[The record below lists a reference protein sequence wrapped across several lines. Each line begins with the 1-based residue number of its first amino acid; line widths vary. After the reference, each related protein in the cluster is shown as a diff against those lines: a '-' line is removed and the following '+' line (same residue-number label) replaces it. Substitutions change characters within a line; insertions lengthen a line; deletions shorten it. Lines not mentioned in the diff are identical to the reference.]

1 MTFVLKP
8 DREALAPLA
17 ALLGAALLALA
28 APGLLVPERAAAP
41 FRRFARSVWPG
52 RVLAAVC
59 LAWSLLWVAAMPLGS
74 LLDPLFP
81 YLQFLLPVA
90 VVAVCVFLPE
100 LLSCRAAGALMV
112 LLPAPVLSAAQWH
125 PSPWRLLAVAA
136 AYAMAVAGMFVVAK
150 PWLLRDAVAW
160 TTSSPRRFRAVSAV
174 FALAA
179 LALLAA
185 AATVYPLGEGALP
198 DGA

>member
-1 MTFVLKP
+1 MTIVLKP
-8 DREALAPLA
+8 DRGSLPLLA
-17 ALLGAALLALA
+17 ALLGAALLALS
-28 APGLLVPERAAAP
+28 APGLFVPARAAAP

-59 LAWSLLWVAAMPLGS
+59 AAWSLLWVAAMPLGS

-81 YLQFLLPVA
+81 YLQFLLPVF

-112 LLPAPVLSAAQWH
+112 LLPAPLLSAAQWH
-125 PSPWRLLAVAA
+125 PSPWRLLVVAV
-136 AYAMAVAGMFVVAK
+136 AYAMAVAGMFFVAK

-160 TTSSPRRFRAVSAV
+160 TVASPRRFRAVSAA
-174 FALAA
+174 FAVAA
-179 LALLAA
+179 LALLVC
-185 AATVYPLGEGALP
+185 AATVYRGA
-198 DGA
+198 